1 MASPHGTRTAD
12 RESDHARAHAGGA
25 GSALRSGAVRLSS
38 GPSAIPGDNS
48 AIELEWSEAG
58 TPTDDLFDM
67 RTAAAPGRIVAPR
80 DGGSSR

>member
-1 MASPHGTRTAD
+1 M
-12 RESDHARAHAGGA
+12 
-25 GSALRSGAVRLSS
+25 RLSS

-58 TPTDDLFDM
+58 TPTDDPFDM